1 MTLNAGRRSPN
12 GRITRRESG
21 EPAPLSFAQ
30 EQLVL
35 RESENPGIPPLYN
48 ECITLRIKG
57 SLDTAAL
64 EHSFAE
70 IIRRHEIWRT
80 SYDRQ
85 SGDLIQVVHPPDSEF
100 RLGIIDLRGI
110 PAARQQEEAQQVIGE
125 LVREPF
131 DLGKGPL
138 LRARLIRWNDGEHQ
152 LSLAAHLSIVDGVSV
167 YQIFPRELMAL
178 YQAYRCGRPSPLAP
192 LSLQFGDYAAWQRK
206 SLHEEGAAAELAY
219 WRTQLAGEIPTLR
232 WPPGRSRLRPTFR
245 GKIRPF
251 VLPSCRRD
259 AIRAL
264 GQEEGTTQFAV
275 LMATLAALL
284 HGYTRQEDIII
295 GTPSAAGRKQPELQG
310 LLGHFLNP
318 VALRFDL
325 SGSLTFR
332 DLLRQTQGLILDALS
347 NDRMPIDLLEQEL
360 KGDPSHSGFFTVA
373 ASLQPPM
380 PRLELDWSITSMD
393 VDSGGAPWELYLAFI
408 DRTEGLMGRV
418 QYNPDLF
425 DDRSIAG
432 MLENYD
438 RLSVVVRADPE
449 IHLSQLAA
457 VVQKTTC

>member
-1 MTLNAGRRSPN
+1 
-12 GRITRRESG
+12 
-21 EPAPLSFAQ
+21 
-30 EQLVL
+30 
-35 RESENPGIPPLYN
+35 
-48 ECITLRIKG
+48 
-57 SLDTAAL
+57 
-64 EHSFAE
+64 
-70 IIRRHEIWRT
+70 
-80 SYDRQ
+80 
-85 SGDLIQVVHPPDSEF
+85 
-100 RLGIIDLRGI
+100 
-110 PAARQQEEAQQVIGE
+110 
-125 LVREPF
+125 
-131 DLGKGPL
+131 
-138 LRARLIRWNDGEHQ
+138 
-152 LSLAAHLSIVDGVSV
+152 
-167 YQIFPRELMAL
+167 
-178 YQAYRCGRPSPLAP
+178 
-192 LSLQFGDYAAWQRK
+192 
-206 SLHEEGAAAELAY
+206 
-219 WRTQLAGEIPTLR
+219 
-232 WPPGRSRLRPTFR
+232 
-245 GKIRPF
+245 
-251 VLPSCRRD
+251 
-259 AIRAL
+259 
-264 GQEEGTTQFAV
+264 
-275 LMATLAALL
+275 MATLAALL

-373 ASLQPPM
+373 ASLQPSM

-425 DDRSIAG
+425 DDQSIAG